1 MVKMMEIQLSEKF
14 APMFRP
20 KRIKVYFGGRGGMKT
35 VHFTKIALI
44 KAREKRMRFLCL
56 REFMNSIDDS
66 VHSALKEEIETLGF
80 ADFFTAQERR
90 ITAVNGSEFK
100 YGQLA
105 RNLASIKSKHNF
117 DVAWVEEAET
127 ISAKSLEVLVP
138 TIRKKGSELWLSF
151 NPADEDGAVYAEYV
165 RPYLDIINEQ
175 GYYEDDELYVCRVSY
190 TDNPWLPD
198 ELRNHAEKMK
208 ITNFKKWQHVYGGE
222 PDMDYEDAIIQPE
235 WVEAAIDAH
244 KKLNITP
251 RGLRVTTFDPADEGN
266 DEKALCQR
274 HGILIE
280 HVDSWSDGD
289 VSDATLKAFDEAERY
304 DSDDFIYDNIGM
316 GAGAVK
322 VHLRHVNEA
331 QRMVVSGFGAGDG
344 PDYPDNVYEPPDPGE
359 RISHRDNRTN
369 KETFKNKRA
378 QYWVLLANRLY
389 RTWLAVE
396 KGVYSD
402 PDQLISISS
411 KIPKLKQLKKELCQ
425 QQRKRTPG
433 ARFIQLV
440 SKEEMRAN
448 GIRSPN
454 MADVVMMSFANPLR
468 YVRKP
473 HKPAPSI
480 KTSY

>member
-1 MVKMMEIQLSEKF
+1 MEIQLSEKF

-35 VHFTKIALI
+35 VHFTKIALL
-44 KAREKRMRFLCL
+44 KAREKKMRFLCL

-66 VHSALKEEIETLGF
+66 VHSALKEEIDTLGF
-80 ADFFTAQERR
+80 SDFFTAQERR

-127 ISAKSLEVLVP
+127 IKAKSLETLIP
-138 TIRKKGSELWLSF
+138 TIRKAGSELWLSF
-151 NPADEDGAVYAEYV
+151 NPDDEDGAVYSQFVA
-165 RPYLDIINEQ
+165 PHIDIIDAQ

-190 TDNPWLPD
+190 SDNPWLPD

-208 ITNFKKWQHVYGGE
+208 VTNFKKWKHVYGGE
-222 PDMDYEDAIIQPE
+222 PDMNYEDALIEPE

-251 RGLRVTTFDPADEGN
+251 RGLRVTSFDPADEGS
-266 DEKALCQR
+266 DEKALCKR
-274 HGILIE
+274 HGILLE
-280 HVDSWSDGD
+280 DVNSWGDGD
-289 VSDATLKAFDEAERY
+289 VSDATLKAFDEAESY
-304 DSDDFIYDNIGM
+304 GSDDFIYDNIGM

-331 QRMVVSGFGAGDG
+331 QRMVVSGFGAGDA
-344 PDYPDNVYEPPDPGE
+344 PDYPDSVYEPPDPNE

-369 KETFKNKRA
+369 RETFKNKRA
-378 QYWVLLANRLY
+378 QYWVLFANRLY

-402 PDQLISISS
+402 PDTLVSISS
-411 KIPKLKQLKKELCQ
+411 QIPKLNQLKKELCQ

-433 ARFIQLV
+433 ARYIQLI
-440 SKEEMRAN
+440 SKEEMRAA

-454 MADVVMMSFANPLR
+454 MADVAIMSFANPPRITRRKLEP
-468 YVRKP
+468 VR
-473 HKPAPSI
+473 SMR
-480 KTSY
+480 SY